1 VSRIP
6 TVFLISVYGL
16 VAMAGLMLAF
26 AEGSPFPEILT
37 PGLAIVAYVLTDRT
51 RTVHLPVLVANM
63 LGVIAFLGAGW
74 QMRDQTLD
82 QRVLV
87 AAHLLVYLS
96 WIVLFQKKTV
106 AQYWWMCALAVLQ
119 VAVGSILTIDTSYGG
134 MLVAFMFVSIWT
146 LSLMSLYEAYL
157 QYEAGGPGEVAVR
170 SSNVPRSAGGWRMG
184 RKAAAERARTL
195 WMRPSAARGAIQLD
209 PDERWLGLRYT
220 RSIVAIGMAA
230 LVVAAAFFL
239 FIPRL
244 WAGRTEWGNPDSKK
258 LAAAGMTGFTNEV
271 RLGELVPLLENSRR
285 ALQIRMFD
293 SNDNPIDL
301 EDYCAQVGYIEP
313 LFRGATLEIYED
325 STWKGSGHLTTW
337 TPEAR
342 STRTPGAV
350 RQQILMEPIGTSL
363 LFAIHPVRAVR
374 LSNPQDVVQ
383 TIPFSG
389 QMFRPETIPTDKA
402 LAYTVFSPPAAVAA
416 NDLGLPHSVFGRG
429 PSSKHIDLAKAD
441 PDKTLLSIPDGLKGL
456 RQLAFKVTG
465 GEQIVGAPGDPASDP
480 SDPASAAKARRLVD
494 LLCHYLRDSGEYVY
508 SLDTSAK
515 NPKLDPV
522 EDFVLNRKAGHCE
535 YFASALVLMLRAVGV
550 PTRMVSGF
558 KGGTVNTI
566 SGAYEVEQRHA
577 HVWVEAL
584 IGGDRWLTVDPTPAA
599 RDVSVASF
607 AAPVKTV
614 HELASVVDTTWSQ
627 LMNMSINEQQN
638 SFYVPIRDAVENWW
652 SPRNGDRPLLAQ
664 LYYGVIDFATD
675 PTQWFTMKGIIAA
688 TLTGA
693 IFATIG
699 LLIRLRKRIWHGFIG
714 LWKRQRSAREIRIA
728 FYERFEAICRQ
739 LGLVRSSHQTQREF
753 AGSVGAR
760 IRQVVASA
768 DGLPDVPPRLVELFY
783 RVRFGDENLA
793 PAVVEQL
800 DRDLTSLEG
809 AIRDPRR
816 RGSGDRPNGSL

>member
-1 VSRIP
+1 
-6 TVFLISVYGL
+6 
-16 VAMAGLMLAF
+16 MAGLMLAF

-37 PGLAIVAYVLTDRT
+37 PGLAVVAYVLTDRT
-51 RTVHLPVLVANM
+51 RTVHLPLLVANM
-63 LGVIAFLGAGW
+63 LGLVAFLAAGW
-74 QMRDQTLD
+74 QMREQTLD

-96 WIVLFQKKTV
+96 WIVLFQKKSM

-170 SSNVPRSAGGWRMG
+170 ASNVPRSAGGWRMG

-258 LAAAGMTGFTNEV
+258 LAAVGMTGFTNEV
-271 RLGELVPLLENSRR
+271 RLGELVPLLENSKR

-293 SNDNPIDL
+293 SKDNPIDL
-301 EDYCAQVGYIEP
+301 EEYCAQVGYLEP
-313 LFRGATLEIYED
+313 LFRGATLELYED
-325 STWKGSGHLTTW
+325 STWKGSGHVTTW
-337 TPEAR
+337 TPEPR
-342 STRTPGAV
+342 STRMLGVV

-374 LSNPQDVVQ
+374 LPNPQDMVQ
-383 TIPFSG
+383 SIPFSR
-389 QMFRPETIPTDKA
+389 QMFRPETVPSDKA
-402 LAYTVFSPPAAVAA
+402 LAYTVFSPPAAIAA
-416 NDLGLPHSVFGRG
+416 RDLGKTRQHVDLSRPDSRG
-429 PSSKHIDLAKAD
+429 
-441 PDKTLLSIPDGLKGL
+441 TLLSIPDGLKGL
-456 RQLAFKVTG
+456 KELALKVTG
-465 GEQIVGAPGDPASDP
+465 GEQISGDP
-480 SDPASAAKARRLVD
+480 SDRQWAEKERRLVD

-535 YFASALVLMLRAVGV
+535 YFASALALMVRAVGV
-550 PTRMVSGF
+550 PARMVSGF
-558 KGGTVNTI
+558 KGGTVNTL

-638 SFYVPIRDAVENWW
+638 SFYVPIRDAVQNWW
-652 SPRNGDRPLLAQ
+652 NPGKGERPFLAQ

-675 PTQWFTMKGIIAA
+675 PTQWFTLKGIIAA
-688 TLTGA
+688 TVTGT

-699 LLIRLRKRIWHGFIG
+699 LAIRLRKRMWQRFLA
-714 LWKRQRSAREIRIA
+714 LWKRQRSARDIRIA
-728 FYERFEAICRQ
+728 FYERFETICRL

-753 AGSVGAR
+753 AGSVRTR
-760 IRQVVASA
+760 IREVVASA

-783 RVRFGDENLA
+783 RVRFGDEDLA
-793 PAVVEQL
+793 PALVEQL

-816 RGSGDRPNGSL
+816 RGAGDRPNGSL

>member
-6 TVFLISVYGL
+6 TVFFISVYGL
-16 VAMAGLMLAF
+16 VAIAGLMLAF
-26 AEGSPFPEILT
+26 AEGTPFPEILT
-37 PGLAIVAYVLTDRT
+37 PGLAIVAYVLTDRA
-51 RTVHLPVLVANM
+51 RTVHLPLLVANV
-63 LGVIAFLGAGW
+63 LGVIAFLSAGW
-74 QMRDQTLD
+74 QMRDQTLE

-96 WIVLFQKKTV
+96 WIVLFQKKNM

-157 QYEAGGPGEVAVR
+157 QYEAGGPSEVAVR
-170 SSNVPRSAGGWRMG
+170 SAYAPRSSGGWRMG

-244 WAGRTEWGNPDSKK
+244 WAGRTEWGNPDAKK
-258 LAAAGMTGFTNEV
+258 LAAVGMSGFTNEV
-271 RLGELVPLLENSRR
+271 RLGELVPLLENSKRV
-285 ALQIRMFD
+285 LLVRMSD
-293 SNDNPIDL
+293 ANDNPIDL
-301 EDYCAQVGYIEP
+301 EQYCAQIGYAEP
-313 LFRGATLEIYED
+313 LFRGATLEAYED
-325 STWKGSGHLTTW
+325 STWKGSGRLPTW
-337 TPEAR
+337 APEPN
-342 STRTPGAV
+342 SSKIPDAV
-350 RQQILMEPIGTSL
+350 RQRIVMEPIGTSL

-374 LSNPQDVVQ
+374 LPNPQDVVQ
-383 TIPFSG
+383 TTLFTR
-389 QMFRPETIPTDKA
+389 QMFRPETIPSDKA
-402 LAYTVFSPPAAVAA
+402 LAYTVYSPPARIAA
-416 NDLGLPHSVFGRG
+416 ADLGKTRIHVELNRV
-429 PSSKHIDLAKAD
+429 D
-441 PDKTLLSIPDGLKGL
+441 PDKTLLSVPDNLKGL
-456 RQLAFKVTG
+456 KELALKVTR
-465 GEQIVGAPGDPASDP
+465 GERIVGDPTDA
-480 SDPASAAKARRLVD
+480 ASAAKERHLVD
-494 LLCHYLRDSGEYVY
+494 VLCTYLRDSGEYVY

-535 YFASALVLMLRAVGV
+535 YFSSALVLMLRTVGV

-584 IGGDRWLTVDPTPAA
+584 IGGERWLTVDPTPAA
-599 RDVSVASF
+599 RDDSVASF

-614 HELASVVDTTWSQ
+614 HELASVVDSTWSQ

-638 SFYVPIRDAVENWW
+638 SFYVPIRDAIQNWW
-652 SPRNGDRPLLAQ
+652 SPKNNERPFLAT
-664 LYYGVIDFATD
+664 LYYSLIDFATD
-675 PTQWFTMKGIIAA
+675 PTQWFTGKGIVAA
-688 TLTGA
+688 TVTGA
-693 IFATIG
+693 VFTAIG
-699 LLIRLRKRIWHGFIG
+699 LLIRLRKRMWKGFIG

-739 LGLVRSSHQTQREF
+739 LGLVRSSHETQREF
-753 AGSVGAR
+753 AGSVRAR
-760 IRQVVASA
+760 IREVVASA
-768 DGLPDVPPRLVELFY
+768 DGLPDVPPRLVEFFY
-783 RVRFGDENLA
+783 RVRFGDENLSA
-793 PAVVEQL
+793 TVVEQL
-800 DRDLTSLEG
+800 NRDLTSLEG
-809 AIRDPRR
+809 AIRDPSR
-816 RGSGDRPNGSL
+816 RGAGVHPNGTR

>member
-1 VSRIP
+1 
-6 TVFLISVYGL
+6 
-16 VAMAGLMLAF
+16 MAGLMLAF

-37 PGLAIVAYVLTDRT
+37 PGLAVVAYVLTDRT
-51 RTVHLPVLVANM
+51 RTVHLPLLVANM
-63 LGVIAFLGAGW
+63 LGLVAFLAAGW
-74 QMRDQTLD
+74 QMREQTLD

-96 WIVLFQKKTV
+96 WIVLFQKKNL

-119 VAVGSILTIDTSYGG
+119 IAVGSILTIDTSYGG

-170 SSNVPRSAGGWRMG
+170 ASNVPRSAGGWRMG

-258 LAAAGMTGFTNEV
+258 LAAVAMTGFTNEV
-271 RLGELVPLLENSRR
+271 RLGELVPLLENSKR

-293 SNDNPIDL
+293 SKDNPIDL
-301 EDYCAQVGYIEP
+301 EEYCAQVGYLEP
-313 LFRGATLEIYED
+313 LFRGATLELYED
-325 STWKGSGHLTTW
+325 STWKGSGHVTTW
-337 TPEAR
+337 TPEPR
-342 STRTPGAV
+342 STQMPRAV

-363 LFAIHPVRAVR
+363 LFAIHPVRGV
-374 LSNPQDVVQ
+374 LLPNPQDMVQ
-383 TIPFSG
+383 SIPFSR
-389 QMFRPETIPTDKA
+389 QMFRPETVPSDKA
-402 LAYTVFSPPAAVAA
+402 LAYTVFSPPAAIAA
-416 NDLGLPHSVFGRG
+416 RDLGKTR
-429 PSSKHIDLAKAD
+429 HIDLSRSD
-441 PDKTLLSIPDGLKGL
+441 SGGTLLSIPDGLKGL
-456 RQLAFKVTG
+456 KELALKVTG
-465 GEQIVGAPGDPASDP
+465 GERISSDP
-480 SDPASAAKARRLVD
+480 SDPHAAEKERRLVD
-494 LLCHYLRDSGEYVY
+494 LLCHHLRDTGEYVY

-535 YFASALVLMLRAVGV
+535 YFASALVLMVRAVGV
-550 PTRMVSGF
+550 PARMVSGF

-638 SFYVPIRDAVENWW
+638 SFYVPIRDAVQNWW
-652 SPRNGDRPLLAQ
+652 NPGKGERPFLAR

-675 PTQWFTMKGIIAA
+675 PTQWFTLKGIIAA
-688 TLTGA
+688 TVTGT

-699 LLIRLRKRIWHGFIG
+699 LAIRLRKRMWQRFLA
-714 LWKRQRSAREIRIA
+714 LWKRQRSARDIRIA
-728 FYERFEAICRQ
+728 FYERFETICRL

-753 AGSVGAR
+753 AGSVGTR
-760 IRQVVASA
+760 IREVVASA

-783 RVRFGDENLA
+783 RVRFGDEDLA
-793 PAVVEQL
+793 PALVEQL

-816 RGSGDRPNGSL
+816 RGAGDRPNGSL